1 MDRMT
6 SQYPCSGAARK
17 SAGLAVILVLPFI
30 ARKHT
35 KTSEQTGEQL
45 VSLLSP
51 CCLPQHQN
59 TQKQISMNLPLLLYS
74 QGTDSSLLF
83 GRYPVLLF
91 GPEVVGDKM
100 ALRPA
105 YSTTAREPLV
115 SMLSLNSNHTRADEE
130 MNHDRVTV
138 AHEAY
143 PEHPSR

>member
-1 MDRMT
+1 M
-6 SQYPCSGAARK
+6 
-17 SAGLAVILVLPFI
+17 LPSTT
-30 ARKHT
+30 AKHT
-35 KTSEQTGEQL
+35 KTNKDEPASTSVLARHRLFFAIGA
-45 VSLLSP
+45 LL
-51 CCLPQHQN
+51 QD

-74 QGTDSSLLF
+74 QGIDSSLLL
-83 GRYPVLLF
+83 GRYSVLLF
-91 GPEVVGDKM
+91 GPEVVRDKM

-115 SMLSLNSNHTRADEE
+115 SMLSLNSNHTKADEE